1 MFEMGTVY
9 VVRSI
14 SGVPLFLLYLA
25 VATALLTLF
34 LLLYLKATR
43 HDEIG
48 LIRAGNASAAVS
60 LSGAMIGFC
69 LPLSKAL
76 AQAASIPDLVIWAG
90 LALIVQLTAYGIANL
105 VVPQLSEKIEQN
117 MLSAALISAG
127 LSITCGMLSAAAM
140 TE

>member
-25 VATALLTLF
+25 VAAALLTIF
-34 LLLYLKATR
+34 VLLYLKATR

-90 LALIVQLTAYGIANL
+90 LALIVQLAAYGIANL
-105 VVPQLSEKIEQN
+105 MVPGLSEKIEQN
-117 MLSAALISAG
+117 MLSAAIAAAG
-127 LSITCGMLSAAAM
+127 LSLTCGMLSAAAM